1 MLRPGSADSPAAMP
15 ISSVPWKEKPTI
27 IATPMR
33 AAKPPANGASPMDQ
47 LARCSEKVWAR
58 SLPCR
63 MPTII
68 SRPTAMKMMTVMTL
82 MAANQYSAS
91 PKPFT
96 EMTFSRNMM
105 PRNRALQST
114 PGTSGIQ

>member
-1 MLRPGSADSPAAMP
+1 
-15 ISSVPWKEKPTI
+15 
-27 IATPMR
+27 
-33 AAKPPANGASPMDQ
+33 
-47 LARCSEKVWAR
+47 
-58 SLPCR
+58 
-63 MPTII
+63 
-68 SRPTAMKMMTVMTL
+68 MKMMTVMTL

-105 PRNRALQST
+105 PRKSALQST